1 MGKTEPGFQ
10 DVDYILNLFGGKD
23 PEVRRCHLE
32 FVKKGGAAG
41 RRSDL
46 TGVGLVRSGG
56 GWSALR
62 AMRNGESRMK
72 GDERAANSRGSRM
85 EAFGREQIRE
95 YEERPLS

>member
-10 DVDYILNLFGGKD
+10 DVDYIPILFGGKD
-23 PEVRRCHLE
+23 PEARRLHLE
-32 FVKKGGAAG
+32 FVKKGAAAG

-46 TGVGLVRSGG
+46 TGVGLVRSAG

-72 GDERAANSRGSRM
+72 GDERA
-85 EAFGREQIRE
+85 E
-95 YEERPLS
+95 YS